1 MIDRMD
7 SDDDKDLPTLI
18 RRFLLLA
25 EKPIT
30 YGALARD
37 LKVEG
42 PGAIAKVTKAL
53 EALMQSDMEAGRP
66 FIAALCKS
74 RLSDDMPAI
83 GFFQAATELGRYTG
97 PVSGPEATAFVT
109 QQRMLLSRR

>member
-1 MIDRMD
+1 MDRAA
-7 SDDDKDLPTLI
+7 SDNEKELSARI
-18 RRFLLLA
+18 RSVLFLA
-25 EKPIT
+25 EKPLT

-37 LKVEG
+37 LNVEG
-42 PGAIAKVTKAL
+42 PGAIAKVTTAL

-74 RLSDDMPAI
+74 RLSDDMPAV
-83 GFFQAATELGRYTG
+83 GFFQAAADLGRYSG
-97 PVSGPEATAFVT
+97 PLTGPEATAFVM